1 MLFSPRICLID
12 FLAPLQSLSN
22 PTTLSRSLSLTQ
34 ATAINMIDMVGIGP
48 FVVLSTIVSLMGGAW
63 SIAAWLLG
71 ALLAFADGCVWAEL
85 GAKWPQAGGS
95 YVFLQKIFPGKGG
108 RMMSFL
114 FVWQT
119 MIQAPLV
126 VASASIGFAL
136 YFQYIVDLHG
146 IGALLFGHFDFNFGS
161 LGHFRDADVG
171 PKILSSTLV
180 ILMVVLLYRNIQ
192 SIGRISVVLWC
203 ITGGT
208 LLWLILSGIPH
219 FNAAQA
225 FPPSLPNN
233 SFRFLF
239 SAALGQASLKA
250 VYSYLGY
257 YNVCHLGAEIK
268 NPEKNIPRAIFISIM
283 GIAILYLLMQTMV
296 LGNLDSH
303 VIAKSDFIVSLYFEK
318 IYNHDIALVATGL
331 VLCIALASLFS
342 VLLGYS
348 RVPYAAAVDGLF
360 FPVFAK
366 LHQRHRIPH
375 ISLLTLGALGFVF
388 SLLFKMKEVITAII
402 VMRIVVQFLAQAVGL
417 IAWHRREKSSSSRPW
432 RMPLFPLPAIVSML
446 IWLFI
451 FFSSQWAFIAG
462 ASGIILLGMLLYS
475 FVPAKGIAEN

>member
-1 MLFSPRICLID
+1 MS
-12 FLAPLQSLSN
+12 SS
-22 PTTLSRSLSLTQ
+22 TSLSRSLSLTQ
-34 ATAINMIDMVGIGP
+34 AAAINMIDMVGIGP
-48 FVVLSTIVSLMGGAW
+48 FIVLSTIVSIMGGAW

-71 ALLAFADGCVWAEL
+71 ALLAYADGCIWAEL

-146 IGALLFGHFDFNFGS
+146 IGHALFGSFDFDFGS
-161 LGHFRDADVG
+161 LGHFRDADLG
-171 PKILSSTLV
+171 PKMLSGTLV
-180 ILMVVLLYRNIQ
+180 ILMVILLYRNIQ
-192 SIGRISVVLWC
+192 SIGRISVALWC
-203 ITGGT
+203 VTGGT
-208 LLWLILSGIPH
+208 LLWLIVSGIPH
-219 FNAAQA
+219 FNVSQA
-225 FPPSLPNN
+225 FPHSLPNN

-257 YNVCHLGAEIK
+257 YNVCHIGAEIK
-268 NPEKNIPRAIFISIM
+268 EPERNIPRAIFISIT

-296 LGNLDSH
+296 LGNLDWRL
-303 VIAKSDFIVSLYFEK
+303 VAKSDFVVSLYFEK
-318 IYNHDIALVATGL
+318 IYNHNVAVVATGL

-366 LHQRHRIPH
+366 LHKRHRIPH

-402 VMRIVVQFLAQAVGL
+402 VMRIVVQFLAQGVGV
-417 IAWHRREKSSSSRPW
+417 IAWHRRDKNPESRPW
-432 RMPLFPLPAIVSML
+432 RMPLFPLPALLSML

-451 FFSSQWAFIAG
+451 FFSSQWQFIAG
-462 ASGIILLGMLLYS
+462 ASGIILLGMFVYS
-475 FVPAKGIAEN
+475 FVPNKAAASS